1 MFDLILHPRTAEK
14 RPSELLLFALAL
26 GFVSSWLAMI
36 ITKNGDAGHLTVALM
51 CIGAA
56 PLIVHLIWLE
66 EQKGEKLPGSF
77 LERHLPL
84 IQAYGAFFVG
94 TVLAIS
100 MIYVLLPDSISQT
113 TFASQINELKA
124 IRTLAVGGKAVG
136 PGCDFFCILYNNL
149 QVLLFVLIFS
159 FIYGAGAIYVITWNA
174 SIVGVLIGVTTEE
187 LAKNMGI
194 HESLAY
200 LLSLPMSFV
209 RLIPHGIFEISGYL
223 IGGLAGGMLSA
234 ALMRGHLKEKR
245 ILLDISGMILLSVV
259 LIVIGAFIET
269 LG

>member
-1 MFDLILHPRTAEK
+1 MFDMILHPKTAEK
-14 RPSELLLFALAL
+14 KPSELLLFALAL
-26 GFVSSWLAMI
+26 GIVSSWLAMVI
-36 ITKNGDAGHLTVALM
+36 SRNGDAGHLTVALM

-66 EQKGEKLPGSF
+66 ERKEEQLKGAF
-77 LERHLPL
+77 LERHWPL

-100 MIYVLLPDSISQT
+100 MVYVLLPDSLSQT
-113 TFASQINELKA
+113 AFASQINELKA
-124 IRTLAVGGKAVG
+124 IRTLAIQGNAVSG
-136 PGCDFFCILYNNL
+136 GCDFLCILSNNL

-187 LAKNMGI
+187 LARNMGV
-194 HESLAY
+194 HESIAY
-200 LLSLPMSFV
+200 LLSLPISFV
-209 RLIPHGIFEISGYL
+209 RLIPHGIFEITGYL

-234 ALMRGHLKEKR
+234 AIMRGHLKEKR
-245 ILLDISGMILLSVV
+245 ILLDIAGMITLSVI
-259 LIVIGAFIET
+259 LIIIGAFIET